1 MEVMQW
7 NPAVWMSESR
17 QFLLEVRSEYRKVT
31 WPNQKEAVAG
41 TIGVLVVATVITLVL
56 SGIDLVLGQV
66 IQWILP

>member
-1 MEVMQW
+1 MQW
-7 NPAVWMSESR
+7 NPVVWMSESR

-41 TIGVLVVATVITLVL
+41 TIGVLVVVTVITLVL

-66 IQWILP
+66 IQRILP